1 MGPNGLHLRSRS
13 SLYHSTSHSHSH
25 SGLVNERGALELDLL
40 SPLSGSMQ
48 GFDFE
53 NVSPHQ
59 QTASLP
65 PSLPTTRP
73 ASSLQIHAPPHAV
86 ATPRPTL
93 MFAIASDD
101 PSAVEQ
107 VLASGEV
114 RPNDDIG
121 PQSALEF
128 ALTNDALTHRTE
140 IVKTLLAYGAD
151 PSSLPSA
158 LRDALNGRDQTSEE
172 ESNERRRDSM
182 NPAMK
187 YYLKRAKSPE
197 AQRTTAA
204 IRRSFFRPLTRIR
217 FDFVGQDRALE
228 QLYWVLNIHSQQPI
242 ASPLV
247 VLCCGTYSLAKRL
260 RIFAKIVVGR
270 SEWAWEE
277 SPCAEM

>member
-13 SLYHSTSHSHSH
+13 SLYQSTSHSHSH
-25 SGLVNERGALELDLL
+25 SGLVDERGALELDLL

-48 GFDFE
+48 GFDFDDCA
-53 NVSPHQ
+53 SDQPP
-59 QTASLP
+59 ASLP
-65 PSLPTTRP
+65 PSLPTIRP
-73 ASSLQIHAPPHAV
+73 ASSLQIHAPPHAI

-101 PSAVEQ
+101 PAAVQQ

-158 LRDALNGRDQTSEE
+158 LRDALNGRDEALEE
-172 ESNERRRDSM
+172 DTKPSSERRRDSM

-187 YYLKRAKSPE
+187 YYLKRARSPE
-197 AQRTTAA
+197 AQRSTAA

-247 VLCCGTYSLAKRL
+247 VLCCGTFR
-260 RIFAKIVVGR
+260 
-270 SEWAWEE
+270 
-277 SPCAEM
+277 

>member
-1 MGPNGLHLRSRS
+1 M
-13 SLYHSTSHSHSH
+13 
-25 SGLVNERGALELDLL
+25 NEAPSNLIYLAPFPVRCKDLTL
-40 SPLSGSMQ
+40 KTFP
-48 GFDFE
+48 
-53 NVSPHQ
+53 PHQ

-217 FDFVGQDRALE
+217 FDFVGQDRAFGAA
-228 QLYWVLNIHSQQPI
+228 VLGCSTYTLNNRLQVRWLFCVVVRTL
-242 ASPLV
+242 SPSV
-247 VLCCGTYSLAKRL
+247 FESLLK
-260 RIFAKIVVGR
+260 
-270 SEWAWEE
+270 
-277 SPCAEM
+277 